1 MPAEVTGLRSVA
13 LAVIDLDEAIRFYTE
28 VWNLDLVER
37 TADSAYFRGT
47 GARHHILTLCRAPQR
62 AIVNIVLEAAGRGE
76 VEQLHA
82 AVRAAGVGAVEA
94 LGTWR
99 APGGGYGFGFKD
111 PEGRNFSILT
121 GVADHTGPCED
132 RPDRPRKVAH
142 VNLNAA
148 DGVGTCRFLIDTLGF
163 RLSDETVMAR
173 FVRCDRSHNNL
184 VIGTKGP
191 TTLNHVAFEMPD
203 LDSVMRGAG
212 RMRDNGH
219 PIEWGVGRHGP
230 GNNIFAYFLGPE
242 EVPIEYTAETIE
254 VGDDHVPNGP
264 DYWKW
269 PPGRTDRWGVTEPL
283 SKRFQRVQRLFRFTE
298 DGYRTHT

>member
-1 MPAEVTGLRSVA
+1 MRARVSGLRAVA
-13 LAVIDLDEAIRFYTE
+13 VAVVDLDEAIRFYTD
-28 VWNLDLVER
+28 VWHLDLVER
-37 TADSAYFRGT
+37 TADSAHLRGT
-47 GARHHILTLCRAPQR
+47 GPRHHVLSLHRAPR
-62 AIVNIVLEAAGRGE
+62 PALIRITLDAPGRRQVDE
-76 VEQLHA
+76 LHA
-82 AVRAAGVGAVEA
+82 AVKAAAVGPVESPGV
-94 LGTWR
+94 WQR
-99 APGGGYGFGFKD
+99 PGRGYGFGFKD
-111 PEGRNFSILT
+111 PEGRNFAIVAE
-121 GVADHTGPCED
+121 VADHKGPCED
-132 RPDRPRKVAH
+132 RPDRPRKLAH

-148 DGVGTCRFLIDTLGF
+148 DCEGTCRFLIDVLGF

-173 FVRCDRSHNNL
+173 FVRCDSSHNNL

-230 GNNIFAYFLGPE
+230 GNNVFAYFLGPE
-242 EVPIEYTAETIE
+242 EFPIEYTAETLV
-254 VGDDHVPNGP
+254 VGDDHLPRGP
-264 DYWKW
+264 DYWQW

>member
-1 MPAEVTGLRSVA
+1 MAAGVTGLRGVA
-13 LAVIDLDEAIRFYTE
+13 FAVVDLDEAVRFYTE
-28 VWNLDLVER
+28 VWHLDLVEK
-37 TADSAYFRGT
+37 TGESAYFRGT
-47 GARHHILTLCRAPQR
+47 GPLHHILTLHRSPR
-62 AIVNIVLEAAGRGE
+62 PAIVNIVLDAADRRQ
-76 VEQLHA
+76 VDALHA
-82 AVRAAGVGAVEA
+82 AVKAAGIGAVEA
-94 LGTWR
+94 PGAWR

-111 PEGRNFSILT
+111 PEGRNLAIVT
-121 GVADHTGPCED
+121 GVEDRAGPCED
-132 RPDRPRKVAH
+132 QPDRPRKIAH

-148 DGVGTCRFLIDTLGF
+148 DCAGTCRFLIDVLGF

-212 RMRDNGH
+212 RMRDNGF

-230 GNNIFAYFLGPE
+230 GNNVFAYFLGPE
-242 EVPIEYTAETIE
+242 EFPIEYTAETIE
-254 VGDDHVPNGP
+254 VGDDHVLHGP
-264 DYWKW
+264 DYWRW
-269 PPGRTDRWGVTEPL
+269 PPGRTDRWGVTDPL

-298 DGYRTHT
+298 DGHRTHT